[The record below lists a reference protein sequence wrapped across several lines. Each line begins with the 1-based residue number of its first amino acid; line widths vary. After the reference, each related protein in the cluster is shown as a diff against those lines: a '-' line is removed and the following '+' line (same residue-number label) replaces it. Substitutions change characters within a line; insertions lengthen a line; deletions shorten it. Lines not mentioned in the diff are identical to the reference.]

1 MMLLSYLEMTFY
13 PMVLH
18 YSGNNKVHLL
28 DEIVWVTE
36 ASEITNHII
45 SFIDFN
51 QYLQGTY

>member
-1 MMLLSYLEMTFY
+1 MKLLSYLEMTFY
-13 PMVLH
+13 PMMLH
-18 YSGNNKVHLL
+18 YSGNKVHLL

-51 QYLQGTY
+51 QCLHGTY